1 MATKTLRQ
9 VVTVP
14 KAREEQSIS
23 EKLRN
28 CLYSAGGMLG
38 SYFGSHVSIECLSSE
53 YRAQLSEREKVESDL
68 DFFGLR

>member
-14 KAREEQSIS
+14 KARKEQSVS

-28 CLYSAGGMLG
+28 CLYSASGMLG
-38 SYFGSHVSIECLSSE
+38 AYFGSHVSIEHSYLNA
-53 YRAQLSEREKVESDL
+53 R
-68 DFFGLR
+68 GLRAT